1 MPHPLSTSSADD
13 RDGSEQQYLDNNHSP
28 LSTLSHQSSQGQC
41 INNLDSSIECSWS
54 EGNDNGYVGAIVVDD
69 ERRGQEESTH
79 VDVNNTTTAGDN
91 VDINVNVPLNR
102 SRTPPPS
109 SCSMI
114 RSRSKESTDSSHY
127 KRCAPTPKAGNGNIT
142 SSAITTKHRNGDSSY
157 QQQPNTNRK
166 KQDGEYSSNN
176 KKKEN
181 TTGVWDIVYSTLG
194 LPKRESIDYD
204 TKSKGRK
211 EACRGGDVEQPPP
224 SSSIPESQENDMFA
238 MDVGLVYDGD
248 EDTINDPSI
257 LLHSLTTLSE
267 SKSFLESFPIEN
279 VTSPGNASHAY
290 DLSKY
295 LKYHKDSKQLPQLTQ
310 NSHSNDNG
318 QEVCALPNEDE
329 STTSASVRDDYG
341 NLVPENYKMAM
352 GYDDARRRKTTRT
365 GDDTAAIGVV
375 ASAAATTFPTLQ
387 SAGTSIPSEEM
398 EKRLRELGVGLGFTT
413 SENTMTPPA
422 LARRLRDFQFARE
435 KRRMKYGNAKLWGIL
450 GLYDHLSGV
459 KLDVEWAEDAA
470 YRRKHK
476 EPYLKWA
483 DYEAIKNEG

>member
-69 ERRGQEESTH
+69 ERRGQEESTQ

-176 KKKEN
+176 KKK
-181 TTGVWDIVYSTLG
+181 
-194 LPKRESIDYD
+194 
-204 TKSKGRK
+204 
-211 EACRGGDVEQPPP
+211 
-224 SSSIPESQENDMFA
+224 
-238 MDVGLVYDGD
+238 
-248 EDTINDPSI
+248 
-257 LLHSLTTLSE
+257 
-267 SKSFLESFPIEN
+267 
-279 VTSPGNASHAY
+279 
-290 DLSKY
+290 
-295 LKYHKDSKQLPQLTQ
+295 
-310 NSHSNDNG
+310 
-318 QEVCALPNEDE
+318 
-329 STTSASVRDDYG
+329 
-341 NLVPENYKMAM
+341 
-352 GYDDARRRKTTRT
+352 
-365 GDDTAAIGVV
+365 
-375 ASAAATTFPTLQ
+375 
-387 SAGTSIPSEEM
+387 
-398 EKRLRELGVGLGFTT
+398 
-413 SENTMTPPA
+413 
-422 LARRLRDFQFARE
+422 
-435 KRRMKYGNAKLWGIL
+435 
-450 GLYDHLSGV
+450 
-459 KLDVEWAEDAA
+459 
-470 YRRKHK
+470 
-476 EPYLKWA
+476 
-483 DYEAIKNEG
+483 